1 MNNEPSHEDWLKLFE
16 AALKFKEIEAWN
28 WMYDDYLFG
37 VQNPEDSVI
46 GYCSVLG
53 ELGEVF
59 GLIVYTGQSGLESYT
74 TIVSNPEDI
83 HDNMFIQ
90 DCISATFN
98 DRKYLDRNDISLIK
112 KLGLKFRGRDAY
124 PQFRRLKP
132 NYVPWYLTKKECKFL
147 TTALEQAV
155 NVCLR
160 ARDDE
165 RLLKEPLK
173 NGDCLIRYFDND
185 GWKDRLQMLDTT
197 KREKVVSIQ
206 ANELKLAA
214 IKKNSVKSYGKWEID
229 FFVNSTMP
237 IKDKESP
244 YFPLVT
250 LIADLS
256 SGQIFNVHL
265 TEPSDYHQR
274 IFDNFVEFIEKTE
287 VIPQE
292 IFVEKSEMKSILH
305 PATDALG
312 IELTKVKKCMMVKE
326 TQKGLLKFASRG
338 HRE

>member
-1 MNNEPSHEDWLKLFE
+1 MKLFE

-37 VQNPEDSVI
+37 VQNPEDSEI

-74 TIVSNPEDI
+74 AIISNPENVD
-83 HDNMFIQ
+83 DNMLIQ

-98 DRKYLDRNDISLIK
+98 DRKYLDRNDIALIK

-132 NYVPWYLTKKECKFL
+132 NYVPWYLTKKECGFL

-165 RLLKEPLK
+165 RLLTESLEK
-173 NGDCLIRYFDND
+173 GDCLIRYFDND
-185 GWKDRLQMLDTT
+185 GWKDRLQRLDAT
-197 KREKVVSIQ
+197 KREKTVSIQ
-206 ANELKLAA
+206 TNELKLAA
-214 IKKNSVKSYGKWEID
+214 IKKNSVKSSGKWEID
-229 FFVNSTMP
+229 FFVNSMMP
-237 IKDKESP
+237 IKDKGSP
-244 YFPLVT
+244 YFPLIT

-265 TEPSDYHQR
+265 TIPSK
-274 IFDNFVEFIEKTE
+274 NF
-287 VIPQE
+287 
-292 IFVEKSEMKSILH
+292 
-305 PATDALG
+305 
-312 IELTKVKKCMMVKE
+312 C
-326 TQKGLLKFASRG
+326 
-338 HRE
+338 

>member
-1 MNNEPSHEDWLKLFE
+1 MTNEPSHEEWLKLFE

-28 WMYDDYLFG
+28 WMYDNYLFG

-59 GLIVYTGQSGLESYT
+59 GLIVYVGQSGLESYT
-74 TIVSNPEDI
+74 TLVSNPESID
-83 HDNMFIQ
+83 DNMFIQ
-90 DCISATFN
+90 DCISATLS
-98 DRKYLDRNDISLIK
+98 DKKYLDRADTALIK
-112 KLGLKFRGRDAY
+112 KLGLKFKGRNAY

-132 NYVPWYLTKKECKFL
+132 NYVPWYLTKKECRFL

-173 NGDCLIRYFDND
+173 NRDCLIRYFDND
-185 GWKDRLQMLDTT
+185 GWKDRLQRLDTT

-206 ANELKLAA
+206 TNEHKLAA
-214 IKKNSVKSYGKWEID
+214 IKKNSVKSFGKWEID
-229 FFVNSTMP
+229 FFVNLMSP
-237 IKDKESP
+237 VKEGARP
-244 YFPLVT
+244 FFPLIT
-250 LIADLS
+250 LIADRS

-274 IFDNFVEFIEKTE
+274 ILDNFVGFIEKTG

-292 IFVEKSEMKSILH
+292 IFVEKSEMESILQ

-312 IELTKVKKCMMVKE
+312 IELTKVKKCLMVKE
-326 TQKGLLKFASRG
+326 AQKGLLKFASRG